1 MTLESN
7 LRGSIYIYKTAE
19 SLLCRM
25 YRLKNKT
32 VSYIVSK
39 CEMLTQN
46 EDKKRHAWQ
55 CMQAYSL
62 ESL

>member
-46 EDKKRHAWQ
+46 EYKKRHAWQ